1 VTLQTTLDLLKLTP
15 EDRFVVT
22 ESGIFTPEDV
32 SLMMSNHVNAFL
44 VGEAF
49 MRQPDPGLELAR
61 VFASP
66 AFGCSA

>member
-1 VTLQTTLDLLKLTP
+1 
-15 EDRFVVT
+15 
-22 ESGIFTPEDV
+22 V

-49 MRQPDPGLELAR
+49 MRQPDPGAELAR

-66 AFGCSA
+66 ASGCSAQTVN